1 MQKQN
6 PGKSTRSRKSED
18 RDRIRLSRYAAIFG
32 CVLMLMSGFFFAGRQ
47 HFASL
52 DYGIKNSKLRKQLED
67 LKAEKQRLLFAREVS
82 LSPNEIKRSA
92 KKAGLIDGRS
102 ETAMTPRLASSE
114 PARKAPASIEKA
126 SAVVKTGSVQP
137 VSPRAE
143 KAVQPSGQAAKPVK
157 AAVVTE

>member
-18 RDRIRLSRYAAIFG
+18 SDRNRLSRYAAIFG

-52 DYGIKNSKLRKQLED
+52 DYGIKNSRLRKQIDD

-82 LSPNEIKRSA
+82 LSPNELKRSA
-92 KKAGLIDGRS
+92 KRAGLIDGLSDR
-102 ETAMTPRLASSE
+102 EIGPRLASAE
-114 PARKAPASIEKA
+114 PSKKVPALVEKT
-126 SAVVKTGSVQP
+126 SAVVKTGSVKP
-137 VSPRAE
+137 VPPRAQ
-143 KAVQPSGQAAKPVK
+143 KALQSSSQTVKTVK
-157 AAVVTE
+157 ASAVTE